1 MRSSRQGCRCGWWK
15 VFDPPLGGKKAI
27 YMGVCG
33 VREEFGMAGAVAGE
47 TRVGWVKAGKPAGW
61 EEEVDGV
68 KQACWCGEMWDDHHE
83 DGNHEDVWVEAAAGV
98 KKAKNS
104 GMKVVGVKK
113 AKKGK
118 KAKTAKAAKSG
129 RCGV

>member
-1 MRSSRQGCRCGWWK
+1 MG
-15 VFDPPLGGKKAI
+15 PPLGGKKAI

-33 VREEFGMAGAVAGE
+33 VREEFGMAGAVAVE

-68 KQACWCGEMWDDHHE
+68 KQACWCGEMWDDQHE
-83 DGNHEDVWVEAAAGV
+83 DGNHEDVWVEEGAAGV

-113 AKKGK
+113 TKTKT
-118 KAKTAKAAKSG
+118 KTAKAAKSG
-129 RCGV
+129 GCGV

>member
-1 MRSSRQGCRCGWWK
+1 MG
-15 VFDPPLGGKKAI
+15 PPLGGKKAI

-68 KQACWCGEMWDDHHE
+68 KQACWCGEMWYDNHE
-83 DGNHEDVWVEAAAGV
+83 DGNHEDVWVEEAALSGLGSVLGKRAAET
-98 KKAKNS
+98 KK
-104 GMKVVGVKK
+104 VKK
-113 AKKGK
+113 AKKTK
-118 KAKTAKAAKSG
+118 KAAKAG
-129 RCGV
+129 GCGV